1 MAFEINLVAIS
12 WRADTY
18 TVVSQVTAPVDIGAI
33 KREGLM
39 HDVSHNAGYI
49 DEAAVI
55 AKSDFAKYFLQP
67 SSDWARQAQDWYS
80 SLPEEATFVLVH
92 LYEWESG
99 LD

>member
-1 MAFEINLVAIS
+1 MSFEINLVAIS

-18 TVVSQVTAPVDIGAI
+18 TVVSQVAAAVDTGAL
-33 KREGLM
+33 KREGRLL
-39 HDVSHNAGYI
+39 DVPHNAGYI

-55 AKSDFAKYFLQP
+55 AKSELPKYFLDP
-67 SSDWARQAQDWYS
+67 SSDWARRAQDWYS
-80 SLPEEATFVLVH
+80 SLPAEATFVLVH